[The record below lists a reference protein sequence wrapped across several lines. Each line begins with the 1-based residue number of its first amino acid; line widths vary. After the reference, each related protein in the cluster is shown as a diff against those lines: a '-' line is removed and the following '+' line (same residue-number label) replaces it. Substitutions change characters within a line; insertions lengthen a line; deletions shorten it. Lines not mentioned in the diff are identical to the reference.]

1 MSDHAKEQV
10 RRRIVAAN
18 LLVPLLLASSALS
31 WTDTTPVSPTSSLV
45 SPYTNYH
52 LKLSPFVPGLAQAS
66 GALLAVHINGG
77 PALRLLLD
85 SGARDLVL
93 REKVARKSGVWA
105 RSMVDLVCI
114 GGSSRKRVPIGIAKT
129 LDIDQFSMANVPVAI
144 VSSGLP
150 DGIDGVVPAFIFSRF
165 LIQINFRERAV
176 DLAPYPAA
184 KSGHG
189 PGNAV
194 PARLNN
200 GILFVAATIDS
211 KSGYLIL
218 DTGAAYNAVAGP
230 VAEDLRLAGPF
241 APLVDIETSN
251 GPIQGQLGT
260 VASLR
265 IGDRHTTINN
275 PVIVNLDTM
284 SRYHGIEIMG
294 LLGFPAL
301 ERSAISINY
310 RDCLLTITPDQRNLR
325 RAIGNGVAVR

>member
-1 MSDHAKEQV
+1 MPDNAIERVS
-10 RRRIVAAN
+10 RRIVAAN
-18 LLVPLLLASSALS
+18 LLVPILLANSALS
-31 WTDTTPVSPTSSLV
+31 WTGTSPVSPTPSLV

-93 REKVARKSGVWA
+93 KEKVARKSGVWA

-114 GGSSRKRVPIGIAKT
+114 GGSSRRRVPIGIAET
-129 LDIDQFSMANVPVAI
+129 LDIDQLSMANVPVAI
-144 VSSGLP
+144 VSSGLA
-150 DGIDGVVPAFIFSRF
+150 DGIDGVVPALIFSGF
-165 LIQINFRERAV
+165 LIQINFSKRAV
-176 DLAPYPAA
+176 DLLPYPTAESVYD
-184 KSGHG
+184 SGKV
-189 PGNAV
+189 V
-194 PARLNN
+194 PARLHN

-218 DTGAAYNAVAGP
+218 DTGAAYNAVARS
-230 VAEDLRLAGPF
+230 VAEDLRLAGPL

-260 VASLR
+260 VASLQ
-265 IGDRHTTINN
+265 IGDRNTVINN
-275 PVIVNLDTM
+275 PMIVNLDSM

-310 RDCLLTITPDQRNLR
+310 RDCLLTITPDQPNLR
-325 RAIGNGVAVR
+325 RAAGNGIAVR